1 MLSRRK
7 FIVKGSQAMIATPIF
22 SSSIP
27 ALASQLLAPGLITLQ
42 LPCGK
47 LQGQRSSD
55 TQRYLGIP
63 FAQPPLG
70 ELRFRAPRPLADW
83 QGVREATCF
92 AKASL
97 QPPRP
102 AKLVPEDPGYAED
115 CLYLNVWAPNTPG
128 PHPVYV
134 WIHGGANAAGTT
146 AQPIFDGESFARRG
160 VVFVSIAYRLGVL
173 GFVDVSSLL
182 GDEYRGSGNNGLLDQ
197 VEALRW
203 IQRNISAFG
212 GDPQKVTIGGESAGG
227 KNVISLMSMPLSKGL
242 FHRAICQSGG
252 GQTYADREVADDLAN
267 RVMSELESTGGKAQ
281 GLLNASTDALLAAQA
296 AVIEKYPAKS
306 PFRAVID
313 GVVLH
318 DVPLKAIAQGMGK
331 EIPLLLGSNKD
342 EAAFYGPSKKADGKV
357 TTADLANMQLKHF
370 NSIFAK
376 YSALYPDA
384 DAEALRYKAV
394 TAESY
399 GIPTVR
405 LAEARAKTGSPVF
418 CYRFDLAPENG
429 PFKGLCVHTSELPLV
444 FGNVHLPTAA
454 ATGPVEPAAHRMS
467 STMHG
472 MWVEFISGKG
482 ELTAEGIAWPAYSMD
497 LRKTMIFADQARV
510 VEDPSSAERQLWKTW
525 QPVASEV

>member
-1 MLSRRK
+1 
-7 FIVKGSQAMIATPIF
+7 MIAPPL
-22 SSSIP
+22 SSSTIP
-27 ALASQLLAPGLITLQ
+27 ALPGPLRVPDPVTLQ
-42 LPCGK
+42 LHCGK
-47 LQGQRSSD
+47 LQGQRLPD

-63 FAQPPLG
+63 FAQPPIG
-70 ELRFRAPRPLADW
+70 ELRFKAPRPLTHW
-83 QGVREATCF
+83 QGVRQATHF
-92 AKASL
+92 ARASL

-102 AKLVPEDPGYAED
+102 ANFVPADPGYAQD
-115 CLYLNVWAPNTPG
+115 CLYLNVWAPNAPG

-197 VEALRW
+197 IEALRW

-212 GDPQKVTIGGESAGG
+212 GDPQRVTIGGESAGG
-227 KNVISLMSMPLSKGL
+227 KNVITLMSMPLANGL

-252 GQTYADREVADDLAN
+252 GQTYADQDMADDLAR
-267 RVMSELESTGGKAQ
+267 RVLSELERIGGKAQ

-296 AVIEKYPAKS
+296 TVIQKYPGKS

-318 DVPLKAIAQGMGK
+318 DVPLKAVAHGIGK
-331 EIPLLLGSNKD
+331 DIPLLLGSNKD
-342 EAAFYGPSKKADGKV
+342 EAAFYGPSNQAHGKV
-357 TTADLANMQLKHF
+357 TTADLANMQLEHF
-370 NSIFAK
+370 YSIFAK
-376 YSALYPDA
+376 YPSLFPEA
-384 DAEALRYKAV
+384 DAEALRYKAL

-405 LAEARAKTGSPVF
+405 LAEARAKVGSPAL

-454 ATGPVEPAAHRMS
+454 ATGPVEPTAHRMS
-467 STMHG
+467 SIMHG
-472 MWVEFISGKG
+472 LWVDFISGKS
-482 ELTAEGIAWPAYSMD
+482 ELTAEGIAWPSYSLD
-497 LRKTMIFADQARV
+497 SRKTMIFTDQADV
-510 VEDPSSAERQLWKTW
+510 MNDPHATERQLWTAW
-525 QPVASEV
+525 QPVVSED